1 MPGQTSSPV
10 TSTSAHPGKPNIT
23 VNPYLFFGG
32 RCEEAIE
39 FYKKALGAE
48 VGFLMRFKDGPDQ
61 SMTPPGCG
69 DKVLHARL
77 EIGSTVAFVSDGRC
91 EGKTDFQ
98 GFSLSINVPTE
109 ADADRIFAALAE
121 GGKVDMPL
129 CKTFFS
135 PRFGMV
141 DDRFGVAWLVIVER
155 SV

>member
-1 MPGQTSSPV
+1 M
-10 TSTSAHPGKPNIT
+10 TSTPAQTGKPGIT

-39 FYKKALGAE
+39 FYRKALGAE
-48 VGFLMRFKDGPDQ
+48 VGFLMRFKEGPDP

-77 EIGSTVAFVSDGRC
+77 EIGSTVAYVSDGRC

-98 GFSLSINVPTE
+98 GFSLSVNAPTE

-129 CKTFFS
+129 SKTFFS

-141 DDRFGVAWLVIVER
+141 DDRFGVAWMVIVER